1 MNQPFVV
8 PQQNIQAC
16 LSMLYSYC
24 YSREYIE
31 QIGWNVE
38 LAEDPIAFDHS
49 VMINLLGGEL
59 PNKSSFNNIN

>member
-1 MNQPFVV
+1 
-8 PQQNIQAC
+8 
-16 LSMLYSYC
+16 MLYQYC

-49 VMINLLGGEL
+49 VMINLLGGAL
-59 PNKSSFNNIN
+59 PDKSSFNNIN